1 MDVEIGSNLSYVCRS
16 LLTARDLN
24 KEGSKLQVGD
34 GRYIKVSTHKW
45 LTHNPIFWGEVQ
57 SNLLVKDL
65 IHDDTG
71 QCDRDKVFDLFAHK
85 TCMEI
90 LLPICFGNF
99 LLHKMFGPFNCQGK
113 FQKCSNVTQDI
124 FMLFRWQ
131 TDKPT
136 QQELERWAVTAWVIW
151 NAQNKYY
158 FEHVQTYPKSILNG
172 ALGSLL
178 EYQHLIAAQ
187 SSN

>member
-1 MDVEIGSNLSYVCRS
+1 MTVIDSILTNLKLAKQAWCLIHNTHSLFFQVYKSRYFPNCSFMDVEIGSNLSYVCRI
-16 LLTARDLN
+16 LLTARDLI

-57 SNLLVKDL
+57 PNLLVKDL

-90 LLPICFGNF
+90 MLPICFGNSF
-99 LLHKMFGPFNCQGK
+99 CTKCLGP
-113 FQKCSNVTQDI
+113 
-124 FMLFRWQ
+124 
-131 TDKPT
+131 
-136 QQELERWAVTAWVIW
+136 
-151 NAQNKYY
+151 
-158 FEHVQTYPKSILNG
+158 
-172 ALGSLL
+172 
-178 EYQHLIAAQ
+178 LIAKESFKNVQ
-187 SSN
+187 MLLKISSCYLGG